1 MITNLISEFFQ
12 DIRKQKLR
20 TGLTIIAICW
30 GTIAVITLLAF
41 GEGLNQRMLE
51 GLRGGGNQ
59 LMMFYGNQTSKSFE
73 GLDVGRR
80 IRFQVDDIELLRRS
94 VPEIEIISAQYGRSV
109 GLRSEFENTNT
120 HMEGVDAGFEE
131 MRSMYPVAG
140 GRFINKRD
148 VTERR
153 RVVFLGDEIATQLF
167 PEGNA
172 VGSSITID
180 KNTFTVV
187 GVMQEKMQMAM
198 SHGPDARR
206 AVIPHTTYR
215 QIYNPGRLGSILI
228 RPSDPAYQQRVEMR
242 FREIMARKYRFHV
255 DDKQAIGVWDF
266 IESERMQNQ
275 VSTGVKIFLFTVGFF
290 TLLIAGVGV
299 ANIMYVVVKE
309 RTREI
314 GVKKAI
320 GARNRHIISQFIFEA
335 LFICLIGGVV
345 GVLFSA
351 GLILGVQSLNLDG
364 NVAAF
369 LGNPIISVES
379 MVMTSG
385 VLTMIGLAAGVFPA
399 RRAAMVNPVES
410 LRYE

>member
-1 MITNLISEFFQ
+1 MIGNLVSEFLQ

-41 GEGLNQRMLE
+41 GEGLSQRMME

-59 LMMFYGNQTSKSFE
+59 VMMFYGNQTSKSFE

-80 IRFQVDDIELLRRS
+80 IRFHEDDIELLRRS
-94 VPEIEIISAQYGRSV
+94 VPEIEIVSAQYGRSV
-109 GLRSEFENTNT
+109 GLRSDFENTNT
-120 HMEGVDAGFEE
+120 HMEGVDAGFDE

-140 GRFINKRD
+140 GRFINQRD
-148 VTERR
+148 VNERR
-153 RVVFLGDEIATQLF
+153 RVVFLGDEIASQLF
-167 PEGNA
+167 PEGDA
-172 VGSSITID
+172 VGSNIMID
-180 KNTFTVV
+180 NNTFTVI

-206 AVIPHTTYR
+206 AVIPHTTFR
-215 QIYNPGRLGSILI
+215 QIYNPGQLGSILI
-228 RPSDPAYQQRVEMR
+228 RPADPAYQQRVESR
-242 FREIMARKYRFHV
+242 VREIMARKYRFHA
-255 DDKQAIGVWDF
+255 DDEQAIGVWDF
-266 IESERMQNQ
+266 IEAERVQNQ
-275 VSTGVKIFLFTVGFF
+275 VSTGVKIFLFIVGFF

-320 GARNRHIISQFIFEA
+320 GAKNKHIISQFIFEA
-335 LFICLIGGVV
+335 LFICLIGGVI

-351 GLILGVQSLNLDG
+351 GLILGVQSLNLEGD
-364 NVAAF
+364 VAAF
-369 LGNPIISVES
+369 LGNPVISLES
-379 MVMTSG
+379 MAMTSG
-385 VLTMIGLAAGVFPA
+385 VLTVIGLAAGVFPA
-399 RRAAMVNPVES
+399 RRAALVNPVES